1 LYSSPILLGF
11 IKSKIMRREG
21 DAMCMG
27 EEQSHES
34 LVGKHGK
41 EIFMRQT

>member
-1 LYSSPILLGF
+1 
-11 IKSKIMRREG
+11 
-21 DAMCMG
+21 MG